1 MSSNF
6 YHTHILPHAAIISKL
21 CQAYTNGQEDY
32 EDYYQEVCLQVWRS
46 HENFKGQSEWSTWV
60 YRVALNV
67 CLTLLR
73 KDKKVSLK
81 YSEHDRLPETLDSDN
96 KNDYNDNDFEKLF
109 QAIRKL
115 KEVDKAIILLYL
127 EEKSYAEIG
136 GVVGLNQNTVGVRI
150 TRIKSKLKEM
160 LDGKIN

>member
-1 MSSNF
+1 M
-6 YHTHILPHAAIISKL
+6 
-21 CQAYTNGQEDY
+21 G
-32 EDYYQEVCLQVWRS
+32 
-46 HENFKGQSEWSTWV
+46 
-60 YRVALNV
+60 LN
-67 CLTLLR
+67 
-73 KDKKVSLK
+73 
-81 YSEHDRLPETLDSDN
+81 YSEHDRLPEALDSGN
-96 KNDYNDNDFEKLF
+96 KNDYSDNDFEKLF

>member
-1 MSSNF
+1 LSSNF
-6 YHTHILPHAAIISKL
+6 YHTHILPHAAIIIKL
-21 CQAYTNGQEDY
+21 CRAYTNGQEDY

-46 HENFKGQSEWSTWV
+46 HKNFKGQSKWSTWV

-73 KDKKVSLK
+73 KDKKLISS
-81 YSEHDRLPETLDSDN
+81 YSEYDRLPETLDTDN
-96 KNDYNDNDFEKLF
+96 KNDYNDNDYEMLF

-127 EEKSYAEIG
+127 EEKSYAEIAD
-136 GVVGLNQNTVGVRI
+136 VMGLNQNTVGVRI
-150 TRIKSKLKEM
+150 TRIKSKLKKM
-160 LDGKIN
+160 LNGKIN